1 MLTVIYSSCFWI
13 KSKFP
18 TLAFK
23 YTHYGFM
30 RTLQSRLLNLWNHFI
45 AWIWDLCPSVCFGVF
60 PCCSSTFLPCDFW
73 SSSHLLETIQCA
85 PFSKVSF
92 LISESWW
99 DFFPPFFWTLLVLW
113 TFHSMHSALCYRL
126 CVAWLMLPTRHSI
139 SLHVIFSPENSG
151 SYIPT
156 SHPKYFHLWG
166 RIVRSLTFSFRFYR
180 ENSVLVSCI
189 LTAQSLLIQLWSGFY
204 PHQSFAVSSLMLF
217 LSHPLPICMD
227 SLTLILDVTF
237 LHFSMMTDHLPC

>member
-1 MLTVIYSSCFWI
+1 M
-13 KSKFP
+13 
-18 TLAFK
+18 LAFK

-166 RIVRSLTFSFRFYR
+166 RIVRSLTFPSASTERTLYLFPVSWLPSHSSF
-180 ENSVLVSCI
+180 SCGLAFI
-189 LTAQSLLIQLWSGFY
+189 SINHLQSLLWCFFCLTRSLSVWTHS
-204 PHQSFAVSSLMLF
+204 PSSLM
-217 LSHPLPICMD
+217 
-227 SLTLILDVTF
+227 
-237 LHFSMMTDHLPC
+237 